1 MTMNIDFERLQKE
14 HIVLMME
21 YGRTQGRVS
30 QIINEQAAAIQ
41 RLEAEVMMLRAA
53 VIARDS
59 ALAWAREDYAAL
71 EEATPGLARRVDMA
85 RQIETLQTRVGALM
99 RERAEWLMST
109 QPRASVSLPE
119 EALAG
124 TDFHAKAV
132 LCVGRD
138 DTIATLTQRAIEKAG
153 GRFLRH
159 DGIDGGALETNLSDA
174 DLVICQTGCVSHGAY
189 WRVKDHC
196 MRTGKQCV
204 LVEHPNALAR
214 VRAPRSAEIG
224 GVSVQVG
231 AVLAKRFTLASVE
244 YLGKNEPQ

>member
-1 MTMNIDFERLQKE
+1 MSMHCDFERLQKE
-14 HIVLMME
+14 YIVLMME

-30 QIINEQAAAIQ
+30 QIIDEQAATIR
-41 RLEAEVMMLRAA
+41 RLEAEVVTLRAA

-59 ALAWAREDYAAL
+59 ALAWARDDYATL

-85 RQIETLQTRVGALM
+85 RQIEMLQTRIGALM
-99 RERAEWLMST
+99 RERNEWLAST
-109 QPRASVSLPE
+109 PLRPSVSLPE
-119 EALAG
+119 DVLAT

-138 DTIATLTQRAIEKAG
+138 DTTATLTQHAIEKAG

-159 DGIDGGALETNLSDA
+159 DGMDGGALETTLSDA
-174 DLVICQTGCVSHGAY
+174 DLVICQTGCVSHGTY

-196 MRTGKQCV
+196 TRTGKQCV

-214 VRAPRSAEIG
+214 VRASRPAEASSDAASAPH
-224 GVSVQVG
+224 SVPAPLDDV
-231 AVLAKRFTLASVE
+231 A
-244 YLGKNEPQ
+244 KNEP